1 MADKTKKT
9 KRKEINKTSKRFLG
23 LLIVLGIFAVVII
36 MKAVKMKT
44 VEKAYWDEVSSLF
57 VRQSEIKPVRGEII
71 SADGQVLVSTLPTY
85 ELEYEF
91 VATDPD
97 SAMRAK

>member
-36 MKAVKMKT
+36 MKAVKKKT
-44 VEKAYWDEVSSLF
+44 VEKA
-57 VRQSEIKPVRGEII
+57 
-71 SADGQVLVSTLPTY
+71 
-85 ELEYEF
+85 
-91 VATDPD
+91 
-97 SAMRAK
+97 